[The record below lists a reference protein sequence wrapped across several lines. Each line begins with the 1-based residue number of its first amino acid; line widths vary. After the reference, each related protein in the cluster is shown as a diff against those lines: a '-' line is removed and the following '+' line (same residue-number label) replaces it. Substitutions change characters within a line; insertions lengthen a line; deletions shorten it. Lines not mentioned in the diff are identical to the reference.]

1 MFRYIFFLCT
11 IFLVLACTTRPKV
24 PREFPN
30 EKEMAELLADIYIA
44 EGTINNSGYYHG
56 KSDNKIP
63 GYYRFVLDKH
73 RLTKQEFDTIVS
85 WYTAHP
91 KLFKEV
97 YEDVISILS
106 EQEAQLASD
115 LSKIDNEAEMI
126 PRLAMEKDL
135 WTGRRY
141 YKLPLS
147 EKDSIDARIP
157 FTIAIDSL
165 QGGMYSIQA
174 NYRFQKENVLEEA
187 KLRMIACYA
196 DSTRDTIDSK
206 INKSF
211 KGAIGS
217 KSYNAQVDKK
227 LVSIEGLLFDHDTAK
242 VAEVEIRGVKLNYLP
257 PMEELNK

>member
-1 MFRYIFFLCT
+1 MFRYIFLIL
-11 IFLVLACTTRPKV
+11 IFFSVVACSTRPKV
-24 PREFPN
+24 PKGFPN

-44 EGTINNSGYYHG
+44 EGTINNSGFYHG

-73 RLTKQEFDTIVS
+73 RLTKQEFDTVVS

-106 EQEAQLASD
+106 EQEAQIASD
-115 LSKIDNEAEMI
+115 LSKIEDDPEMM
-126 PRLAMEKDL
+126 PGLAMEKDL
-135 WTGRRY
+135 WKGRRY

-147 EKDSIDARIP
+147 EKDSLDTRIP

-165 QGGMYSIQA
+165 KGGIYAIQA
-174 NYRFQKENVLEEA
+174 NYKFKKEDVLEEA

-217 KSYNAQVDKK
+217 NSYNAKNDKK
-227 LVSIEGLLFDHDTAK
+227 LVSIEGLLFDHDTTK

>member
-1 MFRYIFFLCT
+1 MFRYTFLVP
-11 IFLVLACTTRPKV
+11 IVFLVLACSTRPKV

-44 EGTINNSGYYHG
+44 EGAINNSGYYHG

-73 RLTKQEFDTIVS
+73 SLTKQEFDTIVS

-91 KLFKEV
+91 QLFKEV

-115 LSKIDNEAEMI
+115 LSKIEDEAEMI
-126 PRLAMEKDL
+126 PELAKEKDL
-135 WTGRRY
+135 WKGRRY

-147 EKDSIDARIP
+147 EKDSIDIRIP

-165 QGGMYSIQA
+165 EGGMYSIQA
-174 NYRFQKENVLEEA
+174 NYKFKKEDVLEEA

-211 KGAIGS
+211 NGAIGS
-217 KSYNAQVDKK
+217 KSYNAKVDKK
-227 LVSIEGLLFDHDTAK
+227 LVSIEGLLFDHDTSK

-257 PMEELNK
+257 PIEELNK